1 MVQDGESPYEGTEAG
16 GEQAVDVEHVL
27 HQHALQHLQVG
38 SVHHLLNMLSPVTWL
53 KIARLAA
60 HFVLLIAFWSFST
73 LTL

>member
-1 MVQDGESPYEGTEAG
+1 MVEDGESPYEGTEAG

-38 SVHHLLNMLSPVTWL
+38 RVPHLLSRLTLTWL
-53 KIARLAA
+53 KIARSAA
-60 HFVLLIAFWSFST
+60 HFVLVIAFWSFST

>member
-1 MVQDGESPYEGTEAG
+1 MVEDGESPYEGTEAG
-16 GEQAVDVEHVL
+16 GKQAVDVEHVL

-38 SVHHLLNMLSPVTWL
+38 RVPHLL

-60 HFVLLIAFWSFST
+60 HFVLVIAFWSFST